1 MKESADAEG
10 SMLYFHS
17 WSGGKDSTAS
27 VILDHIHNLPPSEIV
42 ISEVMFSHERN
53 ISGELPEHM
62 EFVHEVAIPRFE
74 KWGYK
79 VHVVR
84 AEMDYVA
91 DFYQVVK
98 RSKVPERNGKYRA
111 FPLGGMCYANRD
123 LKIPPIN
130 NFYKQF
136 DGKKITQYVGIAADE
151 PKRLARLRGT
161 NKVSLLEQ
169 FGYTEQLAYDLCKEY
184 GLLSPVYEF
193 TKRGGCWFCPNQK
206 NEELARLKLVHPHL
220 WQEIVNLSKQDNLAS
235 YGFKYGK
242 TVAEIEVLLDAII
255 QNWDLEESQINL
267 FDGNTF

>member
-42 ISEVMFSHERN
+42 ISEVMFDHKRN

-62 EFVHEVAIPRFE
+62 EFVHDVAIPQFK

-79 VHVVR
+79 VRVVK
-84 AEMDYVA
+84 AEMDYVT
-91 DFYQVVK
+91 DFYHVVK
-98 RSKVPERNGKYRA
+98 RSKVSERNGKYRA

-136 DGKKITQYVGIAADE
+136 EGKKITQYVGIAVDE

-161 NKVSLLEQ
+161 NKVSLLEL
-169 FGYTEQLAYDLCKEY
+169 FGYTEQMAYDLCREY
-184 GLLSPVYEF
+184 GLLSPVYSF
-193 TKRGGCWFCPNQK
+193 TQRGGCWFCPNQK
-206 NEELARLKLVHPHL
+206 FEELARLKLVHPHL

-242 TVAEIEVLLDAII
+242 TVSEVEASIDAII
-255 QNWDLEESQINL
+255 QNWDLEKNQIDL
-267 FDGNTF
+267 FNERTF